1 MKFRNFFHKNV
12 KFKIFSLMTNFP
24 KSWKCYR
31 NLEKFT
37 TTWKEALKATTMKIS
52 TIAKTCT
59 LVTIPVKSCLLLLL
73 TKHSTR
79 WRYVTQKYFPPFIM
93 TGHHEV
99 SSSFDPSKIDGVGV
113 DPTFHH
119 QCSSAYTH
127 CVVSNQGGWWAR
139 RTFHLSYK
147 DMLTNTDFN
156 SYS

>member
-1 MKFRNFFHKNV
+1 MFSKSR
-12 KFKIFSLMTNFP
+12 KIHNYL
-24 KSWKCYR
+24 
-31 NLEKFT
+31 
-37 TTWKEALKATTMKIS
+37 KEVLKATTMKIS

-79 WRYVTQKYFPPFIM
+79 RRYVTQKYFPPFIM

-156 SYS
+156 SYSKSRPMQGQTWWRTLFPWGSPPSSVTI